1 MAKLQKAVV
10 GTFQIWT
17 HKETVNLI
25 PRGFIVFPPS
35 VPTHWAT
42 VLPQQNCRKSW
53 GFLVLINWIKN
64 ACYFFSVRVTGFS
77 NTLITIS
84 ATVKSDHGSAIS
96 DLATYNSLNFFE
108 VLLTCAWCFWYCY
121 TLQTTAFI
129 NLHEWNPTESWL
141 NVLNWG
147 IITLDWLCF
156 RRVTCS
162 TFKGPFCF
170 FSWMEFQGAI

>member
-25 PRGFIVFPPS
+25 PRGFVVFPPP

-42 VLPQQNCRKSW
+42 VMLQQNCRKSW

-64 ACYFFSVRVTGFS
+64 TYYFFSVCVIGFS
-77 NTLITIS
+77 NILITIS

-96 DLATYNSLNFFE
+96 DLYTYYSLNFLE
-108 VLLTCAWCFWYCY
+108 VLLCMMFLAV
-121 TLQTTAFI
+121 
-129 NLHEWNPTESWL
+129 LHSPNHCL
-141 NVLNWG
+141 HK
-147 IITLDWLCF
+147 
-156 RRVTCS
+156 S
-162 TFKGPFCF
+162 TWVEPCWALIKCVKLRNHHIRLIVF
-170 FSWMEFQGAI
+170 